1 MFTKSLVVAALLGN
15 ISAMSIK
22 QMEAESFEMPT
33 GGAFIS
39 TKVDTMANVESLKQV
54 EAVEKTK
61 LSAIEKELN
70 TQQEVLAKLQ
80 GKKESE
86 KSALE
91 REAKLAAEAEVNR
104 MQAQRKLVDLEN
116 KMIAEQKS
124 AQEQEQKVRELSLK
138 S

>member
-1 MFTKSLVVAALLGN
+1 MFSKSLVVAALLGN

-39 TKVDTMANVESLKQV
+39 TKVDTMANVEALKQV

>member
-1 MFTKSLVVAALLGN
+1 
-15 ISAMSIK
+15 
-22 QMEAESFEMPT
+22 MEAESFEMPT